1 MKKLLLL
8 TCAACFAAAN
18 AFATGPYVAAK
29 AKYVITQDE
38 IQAKGLFDD
47 KSKLDT
53 NVWGGAFAFGG
64 VLNYR
69 YGDVRYELEY
79 TQNSTAKKRGVKV
92 RTQGVLF
99 NAYYDFNLRT
109 YLPIKPYVGAGIGWG
124 HVEFVADELSVK
136 NNGFAAQIGA
146 GLNIRIF
153 SRTYLDL
160 GYRYMV
166 YDDFDI
172 KYRGA
177 NNTSQKVE
185 YKPRAHEIALG
196 LRYEF

>member
-124 HVEFVADELSVK
+124 HVEFVADELHVK

-146 GLNIRIF
+146 GINIRIF

-160 GYRYMV
+160 GYRYMA